1 MMEPGF
7 FLLLVG
13 GALLPDSG
21 ARRSA
26 TLAAV
31 SAGLAIAGLRA
42 GQAPAFAPGAAP
54 AGLPAGFV
62 AVDGALVLMA
72 VVLAAGSALAAA
84 RAPRAAETRIA
95 AGTLAAG
102 AVALARGGD
111 DLLTGARAMGLLVSL
126 CALAGL
132 GVLLLLAGRYVRLR
146 PAAGMDA
153 TTVRRAAIG
162 GVAAGG
168 LATAAVAPSDIAS
181 SKRTGR
187 NMVCGKLMGNP
198 FVREATGEGRGVDP

>member
-13 GALLPDSG
+13 GALLPESG

-72 VVLAAGSALAAA
+72 VVLAAGSALA
-84 RAPRAAETRIA
+84 PRAAETRIA

-102 AVALARGGD
+102 AVALAWGGD

-126 CALAGL
+126 CGLAGL
-132 GVLLLLAGRYVRLR
+132 
-146 PAAGMDA
+146 
-153 TTVRRAAIG
+153 
-162 GVAAGG
+162 
-168 LATAAVAPSDIAS
+168 
-181 SKRTGR
+181 
-187 NMVCGKLMGNP
+187 
-198 FVREATGEGRGVDP
+198 